1 MPVIMPVNTYADE
14 LEGQYVLLETI
25 GSGGFAKVK
34 LGIHVVTGEKVAIK
48 IMNKRALGDDL
59 PRVKLE
65 IAALKDLS
73 HQHICKLYQVI
84 ETETRIYLVLEYCP
98 GGELFDY
105 IVEKERI
112 SEKEARRF
120 FRQIVSAVAY
130 VHHCGYAHRDLKPE
144 NFLLDED
151 QNIKLIDFG
160 LCAKPKGGMAA
171 HLQTCCG
178 SPAYAAP
185 ELITG
190 QEYSG
195 ASVDVWSMGVLL
207 YALLCG
213 SLPFDDENV
222 ASLYRKIQTGDYECP
237 HWLSPGSV
245 GLLRQM
251 MEVKPQKRIQLKE
264 LLSHPW
270 LVRGYGTPVNFRS
283 TYKLFILDDEAITE
297 LAISNG
303 RSKSSVTSELA
314 QWKYDYMTA
323 TYILLVVK
331 KRQGKM
337 TRLAFPDSYPREKKA
352 PCSRELVSEFTVDV
366 VKSPM
371 SPLRNSLENGLNDSH
386 LLMLGSPKEDAVE
399 CSVDGS
405 DRKPTSGET
414 TFLVHDP
421 IEAFAEADK
430 ENFARPRDP
439 TPKKRTCVKPSQE
452 TAVLKSTSANAENTA
467 PCTPDKARIPS
478 ADAEFRLSPF
488 RTPQPSRR
496 QAAGAFSVR
505 TGSAKRVFGSIEKRL
520 DRVRCMLTP
529 RKRLGS
535 GLGASHDVPRKVKVM
550 QNVSTMPADLTPDQ
564 VLDCLRGALLRKGIL
579 CKQDRYTLRGKVR
592 DEWGKVQLTF
602 DLEVVQVPQPE
613 LLGIRRTRLTGDA
626 WHYKRVC
633 EEILKIR
640 AE

>member
-1 MPVIMPVNTYADE
+1 MPVNTYADE
-14 LEGQYVLLETI
+14 LEAQYVLLETI

-195 ASVDVWSMGVLL
+195 AS
-207 YALLCG
+207 
-213 SLPFDDENV
+213 
-222 ASLYRKIQTGDYECP
+222 TGDYECP

-251 MEVKPQKRIQLKE
+251 MEVKPQRRIQLKE

-270 LVRGYGTPVNFRS
+270 LVRGYGTAVNFRS
-283 TYKLFILDDEAITE
+283 TY
-297 LAISNG
+297 
-303 RSKSSVTSELA
+303 
-314 QWKYDYMTA
+314 
-323 TYILLVVK
+323 
-331 KRQGKM
+331 
-337 TRLAFPDSYPREKKA
+337 KA

-386 LLMLGSPKEDAVE
+386 LLMLGSPKEDAV
-399 CSVDGS
+399 DGS

-421 IEAFAEADK
+421 MEAFAEADK
-430 ENFARPRDP
+430 ENFARPRVP
-439 TPKKRTCVKPSQE
+439 TPKKRTCVKPPQE
-452 TAVLKSTSANAENTA
+452 TAATVLSAWNPRTCGAWKPQSRAVSARFGRLPLFIAGRALSDDGGGGGRLAFPGEEFFPMGTFNFS
-467 PCTPDKARIPS
+467 ARIPS

-535 GLGASHDVPRKVKVM
+535 ALGTSHDGPRKVKVM